1 VDQSRRGKQLKH
13 KGIIM
18 KFLILSCIAVVMLLA
33 TDIRAQSY
41 ITETGHVEFTSS
53 VPLHSFTGSSDHLNG
68 LVDFDENLVD
78 FYIDLQ
84 TLDTGNGK
92 RDRDMYST
100 LNAEDHPFAE
110 FTGSLTGSF
119 DQESTE
125 VQNVRVSGDFTIHGV
140 TQSIE
145 VEGILQKRDDR
156 LHIEA
161 SWILNLEDY
170 EIEPPGILFY
180 RVDEEIE
187 VRIEAELE
195 RQEGETNET

>member
-1 VDQSRRGKQLKH
+1 MRFIV
-13 KGIIM
+13 
-18 KFLILSCIAVVMLLA
+18 LSCIAAVMFFA
-33 TDIRAQSY
+33 TDVQAQSY
-41 ITETGHVEFTSS
+41 ITENGHVEFTSS

-68 LVDFDENLVD
+68 LIDFDENLVD
-78 FYIDLQ
+78 FYIDLK

-100 LNAEDHPFAE
+100 LNVEKHPFAE
-110 FTGSLTGSF
+110 FTGSFTSSF
-119 DQESTE
+119 DLESSE
-125 VQNVRVSGDFTIHGV
+125 EQNVTVLGDFTIHGV

-145 VEGILQKRDDR
+145 VDGILQKRNNG
-156 LHIEA
+156 LYLEA

-170 EIEPPGILFY
+170 QIEPPGILFY

>member
-1 VDQSRRGKQLKH
+1 MR
-13 KGIIM
+13 
-18 KFLILSCIAVVMLLA
+18 FFILSYIVVVLFLA
-33 TDIRAQSY
+33 IDVRAQSY
-41 ITETGHVEFTSS
+41 LTETGHVEFTSS
-53 VPLHSFTGSSDHLNG
+53 VPLHSFTGTSDHLNG

-100 LNAEDHPFAE
+100 LNVEDHPFAE
-110 FTGSLTGSF
+110 FTGSLTSSF
-119 DQESTE
+119 DSESTE
-125 VQNVRVSGDFTIHGV
+125 EQNVRVLGDFTIHGI

-145 VEGILQKRDDR
+145 VEGTLQKRDDR

-187 VRIEAELE
+187 VRIEAKLE

>member
-1 VDQSRRGKQLKH
+1 MRYLK
-13 KGIIM
+13 
-18 KFLILSCIAVVMLLA
+18 AVVTCLTFLSPVVLS
-33 TDIRAQSY
+33 AQSFV
-41 ITETGHVEFTSS
+41 TEEGQAEFTSS
-53 VPLHSFTGSSDHLNG
+53 VPLHSFTGTSNHLRG
-68 LVDFDENLVD
+68 LIDLDENLVD

-100 LNAEDHPFAE
+100 LETDQYPFAE
-110 FTGSLTGSF
+110 FTGSFQTPF

-125 VQNVRVSGDFTIHGV
+125 EQNVTVTGDFTIHGV

-145 VEGILQKRDDR
+145 VDGILQKQNNE
-156 LHIEA
+156 LHLEA
-161 SWILNLEDY
+161 SWILNLDDY

-187 VRIEAELE
+187 IRIEAELE
-195 RQEGETNET
+195 RQEEEQNES